1 MKVNNNQSPKHLGSR
16 TERSGQIRKR
26 SKIFMT
32 PKFLV
37 QHSGAGH
44 HYSGLGRVLAG
55 LQLQRLVDVD
65 RGERAAAAG
74 SITYDEVLLI
84 THQDVAT
91 ERKIVVEVL

>member
-1 MKVNNNQSPKHLGSR
+1 
-16 TERSGQIRKR
+16 
-26 SKIFMT
+26 MT

-37 QHSGAGH
+37 QQFGAGNH
-44 HYSGLGRVLAG
+44 HGGLGRVLGG

-84 THQDVAT
+84 THQEVLLITHQHVST

>member
-1 MKVNNNQSPKHLGSR
+1 
-16 TERSGQIRKR
+16 
-26 SKIFMT
+26 MT

-37 QHSGAGH
+37 QHSGARH
-44 HYSGLGRVLAG
+44 PYSGLGRVLAG

-91 ERKIVVEVL
+91 ERKIVVEVLYSCIKLYFSIINMCQCVM

>member
-1 MKVNNNQSPKHLGSR
+1 
-16 TERSGQIRKR
+16 
-26 SKIFMT
+26 MT

-44 HYSGLGRVLAG
+44 HHTGLGRVLAG

-65 RGERAAAAG
+65 RGERGAAAG